1 MTQILATRQ
10 RRVDDLVNAAIEE
23 SGQTWLFGLI
33 RPRPL
38 TYAEALSSLRGRS
51 HVDDFALCWAQT
63 ARAARCAAAGGLRD
77 LAMAALSCRSE
88 LFVSVDDFA
97 VIAKAWGRDDD
108 GSLALTTQ
116 PTGK

>member
-1 MTQILATRQ
+1 
-10 RRVDDLVNAAIEE
+10 VSPGFE
-23 SGQTWLFGLI
+23 SSSLFGLI

-38 TYAEALSSLRGRS
+38 TYAEALSSLKGRS
-51 HVDDFALCWAQT
+51 HVDDYALYWAQT
-63 ARAARCAAAGGLRD
+63 AHTAQYATAEKLRD